1 MRCLSGFW
9 RRLVGRW
16 YEAVTGQAPCIRR
29 RVYNKQFMKKQHI
42 SLSMVVGAGIL
53 LSACAGN
60 PPAWWNPSGIYDSAV
75 VGNTTSQ
82 KREQTVVTPVKNEIP
97 AEEDIAPAV
106 EAYEEEKLVPLPTAQ
121 EEQTP
126 GATAPE
132 EKSPAVSS
140 SNEDAE
146 ELSLTR
152 PSLLD

>member
-1 MRCLSGFW
+1 MRGYYCPLVPVI
-9 RRLVGRW
+9 RLLGGTRPE
-16 YEAVTGQAPCIRR
+16 YMTRQ
-29 RVYNKQFMKKQHI
+29 
-42 SLSMVVGAGIL
+42 SLETL
-53 LSACAGN
+53 LL
-60 PPAWWNPSGIYDSAV
+60 
-75 VGNTTSQ
+75 
-82 KREQTVVTPVKNEIP
+82 KRETVVTPVKNEIP

-126 GATAPE
+126 GAAAPE